1 MAVAVVVVVVV
12 ARENGRARD
21 PRIINIDHRSAID
34 QRSALGKGLE
44 GARGSGLVA
53 QAVYSIFASHWHAVL
68 CTHNGWR

>member
-1 MAVAVVVVVVV
+1 MLK
-12 ARENGRARD
+12 
-21 PRIINIDHRSAID
+21 IIDHRSAID

-68 CTHNGWR
+68 CTDNGWSAEMDRRAGYEPGKGP